1 MKIYI
6 LLVLFCLYGPDVLS
20 QNLYLKIKSDDVLEN
35 NFIDSLSYS
44 KSHLN
49 VKSLLEEKNKFL
61 NTISKQGF
69 FQAVVINN
77 EKTNDSTF
85 SYFIKLGKQNKFI
98 HIHIGKNSNQ
108 NETDFSLLKN
118 DSIRVK
124 SIEIEG
130 FMNQILQKL
139 EQKGYALAKIKLD
152 NFFYKKNKLYAE
164 LNINA
169 EKIRKLDDIVIKG
182 YDNFP
187 ENFKKNSIRIYKKM
201 VFNQDVLQKIQ
212 QDFNKLSFINQTKYP
227 EILFSKDSTKVFV
240 YLEKAKP
247 NRFDGFLGFN
257 NDNAQKVSINGYL
270 DLQLQNIIN
279 GGEKINIFW
288 KSDEKNQK
296 NFNVNTE
303 IPYVFKSPMGLKA
316 QLNIFKQD
324 SIFQNTKTSVDLGY
338 YFSFNKKLFIG
349 YQETESNDIQNK
361 NTSFLSDFQNSFLTS
376 EFDYSKR
383 DLDNLLFPEKTNF
396 NIKTG
401 FGNRISSNNS
411 NSQFFLNLNLNHNF
425 GLDKKNSIYLKSI
438 NNYLQSNQYVVN
450 ELYRFGGINSIR
462 GFIENSLQANIFTS
476 ILSEYRYIAS
486 QNLYLHTILDYGY
499 YKDNSSKTSNNL
511 LGIGF
516 GFGLLTKNG
525 LLNFV
530 YANGSTK
537 DQTIKLSNSIVHV
550 SVKTSF

>member
-98 HIHIGKNSNQ
+98 HIYIGKNSNQ

-152 NFFYKKNKLYAE
+152 NFFYKKNELYAE

-201 VFNQDVLQKIQ
+201 VFNQDLLQKIQ

-288 KSDEKNQK
+288 KSDGKNQK